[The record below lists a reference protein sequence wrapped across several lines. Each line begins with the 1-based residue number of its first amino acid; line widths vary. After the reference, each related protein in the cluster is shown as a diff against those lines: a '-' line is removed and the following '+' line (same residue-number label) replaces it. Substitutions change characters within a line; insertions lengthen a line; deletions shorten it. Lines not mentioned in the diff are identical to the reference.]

1 MRVAHP
7 LHTLQRVGYR
17 ATPDRF
23 PSFTHHCHLD
33 RSGETMPG
41 APFMTALS
49 SWVGFSAAM
58 RVAHPTNAGGPSFAP
73 FAKGGVSG
81 NARPLSFIHTSLSSR
96 PKWRDPAGC
105 PIHDSPIVMG
115 GVLQL
120 RSTSTHRPISPPIR
134 RTAATQVGHHQNWC
148 HPSFVIPAG
157 NLRFLL
163 PTHLF
168 FQPTT
173 TR

>member
-1 MRVAHP
+1 MRP
-7 LHTLQRVGYR
+7 LQRVGYR

-33 RSGETMPG
+33 RSGQTMPG

-49 SWVGFSAAM
+49 SWVGFSAA
-58 RVAHPTNAGGPSFAP
+58 RWVAHPYECGWPVLCALC
-73 FAKGGVSG
+73 KGWGIG
-81 NARPLSFIHTSLSSR
+81 QRPTSLLIHPSLSSQ
-96 PKWRDPAGC
+96 PKWRDYAGC
-105 PIHDSPIVMG
+105 PIHDSPTVMG

-120 RSTSTHRPISPPIR
+120 RSTSTHRPTSPPIR
-134 RTAATQVGHHQNWC
+134 RTAATQVGHHRNWC
-148 HPSFVIPAG
+148 HQRFVIPAG